1 MLKISSKMKK
11 ILTAIISLIALV
23 GIGIATNMVVTN
35 NNIQL
40 NSKAHKAPS
49 IEERRAIN
57 GTVNVTFDAYF
68 LNNSERTNEALLG
81 PIVGPIVRTIPTK
94 DIYMELSVVGDGYLK
109 DGKILLQGT
118 NGKIS
123 TTLVSDNVI
132 NGTYVG
138 TPNEIKLKNVQSGTT
153 RIIKGVVNPWIL
165 RKDYFLRN
173 DNKIIFK
180 GTYVS
185 ADGQE
190 TPLEKEVTYT
200 VESMYEYIKA
210 YSYNDHRSGRDIPTE
225 YYSKDTKPHAN
236 FRIFNRGEQINES
249 SSRTHNNNVAIT
261 TNTLK
266 DLEYRAIVPEFN
278 GYKAESVE
286 VIVNNKLKK
295 ENVTTTYNK
304 DTRELIIK
312 YKEIGYDQNTLI
324 EVVYPKESGDS
335 KASEEVEIT
344 GTLRVLADNNPKYT
358 NPLEDIVTST
368 EKRKIEYYE
377 RPELRYSPNYID
389 ILEAPTADNPLDRY
403 DGNTTLAKTEKY
415 SVVWRPYS
423 EKITTNEIELTENKR
438 NYGDTLGTPEINIKD
453 VVVNKGMRFTIK
465 PESLTENSTIKIYDD
480 ESNELI
486 REYNRTEILENNSRD
501 YKYNRP
507 IKHVKIVLNNIKI
520 HDRSDNYFIHYKEIN
535 DEELIKLTN
544 KEAFEK
550 LSYIKSGLTQ
560 KTGTT
565 NVYAEDSNPY
575 RKISES
581 RVYIG
586 LYGHNKLNE
595 QAAYNGNNQGNDND
609 FTYNMVMYFTK
620 GTKGIRL
627 IDDSGF
633 FLLKNDRNF
642 ENGINASEYMK
653 YKGIYFDSRQNL
665 IDNFNLKIYDN
676 DTNELLATF
685 TKADIGKYNKEEKAF
700 IYPEKVKH
708 IRIDANDNISMSH
721 IINIDN
727 NKLVQNVNLNTYIDE
742 IKYFGIKSKFAR
754 IVEEGQEY
762 TQFKDITT
770 TGDAYIQKSTIEA
783 RVDKPVSTYQKQKD
797 ITNKIYLS
805 AVAIDNKGYNNPI
818 LNGWKDST
826 ILIEYPEEIK
836 KVEINKIIPSDENIK
851 ILGYD
856 KFEFEGKQ
864 YLKIYIKSNVEYKN
878 QSININENLTADPL
892 AKSKN
897 APAKIYY
904 YNAYPVEHSQYE
916 TETADKFDI
925 NNNGRTDDII
935 GLSSFPIVIVSPDTL
950 VVTQEITGYNTKN
963 ETTYAPGTGIIESNG
978 SGTATVKIQLANYW
992 TPTVSNVKLIGKIP
1006 FRNNITSLSKQTL
1019 KSTFSTTMTED
1030 GIQLPEELKR
1040 FAKVYY
1046 SELEDPDMN
1055 EASAWKE
1062 KSQVTNWNNIKS
1074 FYIDLGSKILSPTE
1088 KQTITYNV
1096 NVPLNTPVN
1105 EKTYST
1111 VAATFDLNTE
1121 RDGNLSSTAESNKV
1135 GIQLLKRYNLNI
1147 SSLVKGKTSPIAD
1160 SVYSVENNENDED
1173 DEDLLIS
1180 KTVVTDQSGNAIV
1193 KDLRVNE
1200 EYTLTEKSIDSNY
1213 EERNL
1218 KIKFKLV
1225 EQNGRL
1231 ELQVTEGNE
1240 YVKEKSE
1247 VQPTERTN
1255 ATANIKFE
1263 YLKKYKITI
1272 NKKSEKTKENL
1283 KYAAYKLSGND
1294 DSTIQRGSTDENGNL
1309 TFSSLK
1315 TNVIY
1320 TLTETFAPKH
1330 YINAPITFRATET
1343 NGVPNIE
1350 LLSGHSESL
1359 TISETNEKQNQA
1371 NISIFD
1377 EMVKTYT
1384 LKVVK
1389 YEKGNLNKKLKNAQF
1404 LIKGDG
1410 IPNGKVIET
1419 DENGEATLTDLY
1431 EYKEGQS
1438 YKGKYTIE
1446 EIVAPEGYK
1455 GKYKVDVLVKRD
1467 EAQIARV
1474 HATTTE
1480 LDIKNAESDHPTV
1493 YFFVPNEPLFKIIKK
1508 DAKTQELL
1516 PNTKFAIVK
1525 VDESGRESE
1534 ALDINDNPVGTQEE
1548 INGKTYR
1555 TILTN
1560 DKGEYSAGLKAG
1572 RYKFIELQA
1581 SNDKYDLP
1589 EKEEDRTYTVN
1600 VGEATKAKYVLK
1612 ENEHINKFN
1621 NGIWGIKSVYSNGT
1635 TITYGFTQ
1643 ENQKYY
1649 LNFYDKEF
1657 NVTKKI
1663 ELKDIY
1669 YLDEYAIINI
1679 GKDGAIYVYQGKMG
1693 TLKLDPE
1700 GNTIYNSNGQYFENI
1715 YTRGLREASNQFGN
1729 ILIDNDSKI
1738 LASSSVH
1745 DIRVYS
1751 NITSEELIH
1760 NYEFRGPNRI
1770 GKPSFLGGFLELV
1783 YDENNGVVNIYND
1796 DLSIKKTFNVN
1807 ARNTGGRWSLSN
1819 IANIYEDI
1827 EGNIY
1832 VENTDENKI
1841 DVYNREGNKLRQ
1853 IAKLGNKFTVLPDGK
1868 IYFIDFKGEEKSQI
1882 NVKLI
1887 LVENNGEK
1895 ICEKIIENVQ
1905 YNNGSERV
1913 GININADGSVDYIR
1927 KDTQGYDSYSD
1938 IINRRL
1944 DLEIETPAQPPQ
1956 SEIVVEN
1963 KWKKFK
1969 ITTSVTGGGRISGE
1983 GENPYEEVEIY

>member
-11 ILTAIISLIALV
+11 ILTTIISLIALV
-23 GIGIATNMVVTN
+23 GIGVATNMVVTN

-81 PIVGPIVRTIPTK
+81 PIVGPVVRTIPTK

-109 DGKILLQGT
+109 DGKILLQAT

-123 TTLVSDNVI
+123 TTLVTDNII

-165 RKDYFLRN
+165 GKDYFLRN

-190 TPLEKEVTYT
+190 TPLEKEVRYT
-200 VESMYEYIKA
+200 VESMYEYVKA
-210 YSYNDHRSGRDIPTE
+210 YSHNDYRNDREIPKE
-225 YYSKDTKPHAN
+225 YYSKDTKPRAN

-249 SSRTHNNNVAIT
+249 FGRTHNNYVAIT
-261 TNTLK
+261 SNTLK
-266 DLEYRAIVPEFN
+266 DLEYKAIVPEFN
-278 GYKAESVE
+278 GYKAETVQ
-286 VIVNNKLKK
+286 VIVNNKLKN

-389 ILEAPTADNPLDRY
+389 ILKAPTADNPLDRY
-403 DGNTTLAKTEKY
+403 DGNSTLAKTEEY

-438 NYGDTLGTPEINIKD
+438 NYGDTLGAPEINIKD
-453 VVVNKGMRFTIK
+453 VVVNKGINFRIK

-480 ESNELI
+480 ETNELI
-486 REYNRTEILENNSRD
+486 REYNRTEILENNSKD

-520 HDRSDNYFIHYKEIN
+520 DDRSDNYFIHYKEIN

-550 LSYIKSGLTQ
+550 LGYIKSGLTQ
-560 KTGTT
+560 KIGTT
-565 NVYAEDSNPY
+565 NVYAGDSNPY
-575 RKISES
+575 RKTSEAN
-581 RVYIG
+581 VYIG

-595 QAAYNGNNQGNDND
+595 QAAYNGNNQGNNND
-609 FTYNMVMYFTK
+609 FTYNMAMYFTK

-633 FLLKNDRNF
+633 FLLKSDRNF

-685 TKADIGKYNKEEKAF
+685 TKADIGKYNKEETAF
-700 IYPEKVKH
+700 IYSEKVKH
-708 IRIDANDNISMSH
+708 IRIDSNDNISMSH

-727 NKLVQNVNLNTYIDE
+727 NKLVHNVDLNTYIDE
-742 IKYFGIKSKFAR
+742 IKYFGIKSKFSR

-762 TQFKDITT
+762 TKFKDITT

-797 ITNKIYLS
+797 VTNTIYLS
-805 AVAIDNKGYNNPI
+805 AVAIDNKGYREPI
-818 LNGWKDST
+818 LKGWKDST

-864 YLKIYIKSNVEYKN
+864 YLKIYIKSNVEYKD

-897 APAKIYY
+897 ALAKIYY

-925 NNNGRTDDII
+925 NNNVRTDDII
-935 GLSSFPIVIVSPDTL
+935 GESAFAIGIVSPDTL
-950 VVTQEITGYNTKN
+950 VVTQEMTGYNTKN
-963 ETTYAPGTGIIESNG
+963 ETAYAPGTGIIESNG

-1006 FRNNITSLSKQTL
+1006 FRNNITPLSKQTL

-1030 GIQLPEELKR
+1030 GIQLPEDLKR

-1046 SELEDPDMN
+1046 SELEDPEMN

-1062 KSQVTNWNNIKS
+1062 KAQVTNWNNIKS

-1105 EKTYST
+1105 ERTYST

-1135 GIQLLKRYNLNI
+1135 GIQLLKRYNLNV
-1147 SSLVKGKTSPIAD
+1147 SSLVKGKTNPIAD
-1160 SVYSVENNENDED
+1160 SVYSVENNED
-1173 DEDLLIS
+1173 DEDLAIS

-1213 EERNL
+1213 EERNI

-1247 VQPTERTN
+1247 VQATERTN

-1283 KYAAYKLSGND
+1283 KYVAYKLSGND
-1294 DSTIQRGSTDENGNL
+1294 NSTSQQGSTDENGNL

-1330 YINAPITFRATET
+1330 YINAPITFRAIET

-1359 TISETNEKQNQA
+1359 SISETNEKQNQA

-1389 YEKGNLNKKLKNAQF
+1389 YEK
-1404 LIKGDG
+1404 
-1410 IPNGKVIET
+1410 
-1419 DENGEATLTDLY
+1419 
-1431 EYKEGQS
+1431 
-1438 YKGKYTIE
+1438 
-1446 EIVAPEGYK
+1446 
-1455 GKYKVDVLVKRD
+1455 
-1467 EAQIARV
+1467 
-1474 HATTTE
+1474 
-1480 LDIKNAESDHPTV
+1480 
-1493 YFFVPNEPLFKIIKK
+1493 
-1508 DAKTQELL
+1508 
-1516 PNTKFAIVK
+1516 
-1525 VDESGRESE
+1525 
-1534 ALDINDNPVGTQEE
+1534 
-1548 INGKTYR
+1548 
-1555 TILTN
+1555 
-1560 DKGEYSAGLKAG
+1560 
-1572 RYKFIELQA
+1572 
-1581 SNDKYDLP
+1581 
-1589 EKEEDRTYTVN
+1589 
-1600 VGEATKAKYVLK
+1600 
-1612 ENEHINKFN
+1612 
-1621 NGIWGIKSVYSNGT
+1621 
-1635 TITYGFTQ
+1635 
-1643 ENQKYY
+1643 
-1649 LNFYDKEF
+1649 
-1657 NVTKKI
+1657 
-1663 ELKDIY
+1663 
-1669 YLDEYAIINI
+1669 
-1679 GKDGAIYVYQGKMG
+1679 
-1693 TLKLDPE
+1693 
-1700 GNTIYNSNGQYFENI
+1700 
-1715 YTRGLREASNQFGN
+1715 
-1729 ILIDNDSKI
+1729 
-1738 LASSSVH
+1738 
-1745 DIRVYS
+1745 
-1751 NITSEELIH
+1751 
-1760 NYEFRGPNRI
+1760 
-1770 GKPSFLGGFLELV
+1770 
-1783 YDENNGVVNIYND
+1783 
-1796 DLSIKKTFNVN
+1796 
-1807 ARNTGGRWSLSN
+1807 
-1819 IANIYEDI
+1819 
-1827 EGNIY
+1827 
-1832 VENTDENKI
+1832 
-1841 DVYNREGNKLRQ
+1841 
-1853 IAKLGNKFTVLPDGK
+1853 
-1868 IYFIDFKGEEKSQI
+1868 
-1882 NVKLI
+1882 
-1887 LVENNGEK
+1887 
-1895 ICEKIIENVQ
+1895 
-1905 YNNGSERV
+1905 
-1913 GININADGSVDYIR
+1913 
-1927 KDTQGYDSYSD
+1927 
-1938 IINRRL
+1938 
-1944 DLEIETPAQPPQ
+1944 
-1956 SEIVVEN
+1956 
-1963 KWKKFK
+1963 
-1969 ITTSVTGGGRISGE
+1969 
-1983 GENPYEEVEIY
+1983 